1 MEKLH
6 YSVKINA
13 PVQTVWSA
21 MLEDATYREWTS
33 EFHEGS
39 YYEGDWNQGS
49 EIRFL
54 GPDENDSLSGM
65 LATVEES
72 RANEFVSLRYLG
84 QIVDGVN
91 DTTSDEARKIA
102 GAHENYTFR
111 QADGM
116 TALDV
121 EIDVDADSDDQ
132 FVQMFN
138 DLWPKALDKL
148 KAICERE
155 DARR

>member
-1 MEKLH
+1 MEKLQF
-6 YSVKINA
+6 STRINA
-13 PVQTVWSA
+13 PVQTVWST
-21 MLEDATYREWTS
+21 MLGDATYREWTS
-33 EFHEGS
+33 VFHEGS

-54 GPDENDSLSGM
+54 GPDETGSLGGM

-72 RANEFVSLRYLG
+72 RPNEFVSLRYLG

-91 DTTSDEARKIA
+91 DTSSDEAKSIA
-102 GAHENYTFR
+102 GTHENYTFR
-111 QADGM
+111 QSDGK
-116 TALDV
+116 TVLDV
-121 EIDVDADSDDQ
+121 EIDVDADSDDE

-155 DARR
+155 ASR

>member
-1 MEKLH
+1 MEKLQF
-6 YSVKINA
+6 STKINA
-13 PVQTVWSA
+13 PVQTVWST
-21 MLEDATYREWTS
+21 MLDDATYREWTS
-33 EFHEGS
+33 AFYEGS

-54 GPDENDSLSGM
+54 GPDENGSLGGM

-72 RANEFVSLRYLG
+72 RPHEFVSLRYLG

-91 DTTSDEARKIA
+91 DTTSDEARAIA
-102 GAHENYTFR
+102 GTHENYTFR
-111 QADGM
+111 QAGSM
-116 TALDV
+116 TELDV
-121 EIDVDADSDDQ
+121 EIDLAAGSDDE

-148 KAICERE
+148 KEICERE
-155 DARR
+155 ASR